1 MFDKGEIIMIIKNKK
16 KFIRGIIILIGM
28 VIGLVLIMTSKTLSH
43 QEIKYKSISVI
54 SGDTLWDIAEEE
66 QKNNTYYKGNDIRDI
81 IQDIKIVNNLKT
93 SDLKLD
99 QTLEI
104 PTYEQSI

>member
-1 MFDKGEIIMIIKNKK
+1 MIIKNKK
-16 KFIRGIIILIGM
+16 KFVRGILLVVGM

-43 QEIKYKSISVI
+43 QEVKYKSVSVI

-66 QKNNTYYKGNDIRDI
+66 QKSNNYYKGNDIRDI
-81 IQDIKIVNNLKT
+81 IQDIKSVNNLKT
-93 SDLKLD
+93 SELKLD

-104 PTYEQSI
+104 PTYEQNV